1 MYINTNVPALFA
13 ENSLINTQNTLSNL
27 QDQMSTG
34 YQINTPANNP
44 SGLAISNLMQGELG
58 GINSAISNTSQATNL
73 LNTANGGM
81 QTDMQIVQQL
91 QQLAV
96 QASNST
102 NNTQDLTDIQ
112 NQINNLMTSLDNVA
126 QTLNYNNTAV
136 LNSGPTV
143 SGPTA
148 GTVVAVAVGADS
160 GAIPTGNY
168 TVSVAY
174 STAGNGSDII
184 SVENSAGSVVA
195 AGTVANLASVS
206 GTINLQ
212 VVQGQNGNTDSFSIT
227 VNQAS
232 VVSGGTTGT
241 STAFSVAA
249 GTQLQFQ
256 TGANQGDGN
265 SISTQ
270 FGTFTSA
277 TLGLNNLSVLTVNSA
292 QYAITQAQS
301 ALSILTNAQGAV
313 GAQLDELNYA
323 SNNLQTESTNL
334 QASQSSIMDANM
346 ATVTSQF
353 AQQQILLQTGLQS
366 LQAANSLPGMVLKLL
381 G

>member
-1 MYINTNVPALFA
+1 
-13 ENSLINTQNTLSNL
+13 
-27 QDQMSTG
+27 
-34 YQINTPANNP
+34 
-44 SGLAISNLMQGELG
+44 
-58 GINSAISNTSQATNL
+58 
-73 LNTANGGM
+73 
-81 QTDMQIVQQL
+81 
-91 QQLAV
+91 
-96 QASNST
+96 
-102 NNTQDLTDIQ
+102 
-112 NQINNLMTSLDNVA
+112 
-126 QTLNYNNTAV
+126 
-136 LNSGPTV
+136 
-143 SGPTA
+143 
-148 GTVVAVAVGADS
+148 
-160 GAIPTGNY
+160 
-168 TVSVAY
+168 
-174 STAGNGSDII
+174 
-184 SVENSAGSVVA
+184 VENSAGSVVA

>member
-27 QDQMSTG
+27 QDEMSTG

-143 SGPTA
+143 SNLTA
-148 GTVVAVAVGADS
+148 GTIAAVAVGADS
-160 GAIPTGNY
+160 GAIASGNY
-168 TVSVAY
+168 TVSVSY
-174 STAGNGSDII
+174 STAGNGSDIV
-184 SVENSAGSVVA
+184 SVENSAGSVIA
-195 AGTVANLASVS
+195 AGTVANLASVT

-212 VVQGQNGNTDSFSIT
+212 VVQGQNGNQDSFSIT

-232 VVSGGTTGT
+232 VVSAGTTGT
-241 STAFSVAA
+241 SVAFSVTA
-249 GTQLQFQ
+249 GTQLEFQ